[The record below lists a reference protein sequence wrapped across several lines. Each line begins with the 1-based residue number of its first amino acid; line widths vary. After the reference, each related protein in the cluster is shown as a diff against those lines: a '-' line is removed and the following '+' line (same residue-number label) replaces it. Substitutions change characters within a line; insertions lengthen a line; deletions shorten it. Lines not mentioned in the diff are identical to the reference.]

1 MFNNK
6 YEQSISKRFYRKD
19 EEKIVTNCQKSK
31 AEFQP
36 LHTSSLQAP
45 VEPAPLPPSL
55 PSALS
60 EQPVK
65 PKHLAELKKTGKSMI
80 YPGELNEPVQ
90 LVQSI
95 QKDRPFSSK
104 PRDQPLKSTLR
115 NQRASQ
121 IPESYF
127 IVKDAAAPGGPTY
140 PTSKWSSLKSK
151 TKSFTQGEWLP
162 SIPAN
167 LNIDT
172 EWLPSSLKKFTIE
185 SDKVP
190 IDIKKLVI
198 SRPTDFKVVSHV
210 GLSNDK
216 FQVSSLNYTFSLITK
231 FNKKYF
237 CISSTDWIMKIN
249 QR

>member
-1 MFNNK
+1 MFSNK
-6 YEQSISKRFYRKD
+6 YEQSISKRFYKKD
-19 EEKIVTNCQKSK
+19 EEKIESICQKSK

-45 VEPAPLPPSL
+45 IEPAPLPPSL

-65 PKHLAELKKTGKSMI
+65 TKYLADLKKTDQSLI
-80 YPGELNEPVQ
+80 DPEELKEPQ
-90 LVQSI
+90 HLVQSP
-95 QKDRPFSSK
+95 KDRPVSSK
-104 PRDQPLKSTLR
+104 PRDQPLKSTIR

-127 IVKDAAAPGGPTY
+127 IVKDTAAPSGPTY

-151 TKSFTQGEWLP
+151 TKSFTQGEWL
-162 SIPAN
+162 SSLPAN

-172 EWLPSSLKKFTIE
+172 EWLPYSLKKFTIE

-190 IDIKKLVI
+190 TDIKKLVI
-198 SRPTDFKVVSHV
+198 SKPTDFKVVSHV

-216 FQVSSLNYTFSLITK
+216 FQV
-231 FNKKYF
+231 
-237 CISSTDWIMKIN
+237 
-249 QR
+249 